1 MKKVSLTQ
9 TVLVAV
15 VSLAIGFLIGFV
27 AKNYTPAKENLAG
40 SIGKVDRYRNV
51 KVSEEDLMLRNELVA
66 DTIKRM
72 QYEKYLTYYY
82 YQSLQTASDLK
93 LVTEK
98 TASVTEFAA
107 VNEPYLKSLTS
118 YQDFLEKARLD
129 IFSSIL
135 LIKTMT
141 VNENIP
147 VIQNLNQ
154 AQNVI
159 SRIRTQETL
168 LSNYM
173 ESIASFLDANPDKKY
188 DALEDAHDIL
198 VNNLVTSAVMT
209 QNKPALKYLDHRK
222 MMNDKEGMKQ
232 LAANNNAKGSLND
245 QVMSDL
251 QQLNSHLMDSDQ
263 LKMNALDS
271 DNQLKAVLLNSQG
284 ELQVV
289 VLMDTQLSS
298 FQNDVEQLRGTL
310 CDATLNMVIG
320 SEESLRFADVQSL
333 NAMVLNSTILFSQAS
348 YGSDQLLQLY
358 Q

>member
-9 TVLVAV
+9 TVLVAI

-27 AKNYTPAKENLAG
+27 AKNDTPKTDNLAG

-51 KVSEEDLMLRNELVA
+51 KVSEEDLMLRNELVT
-66 DTIKRM
+66 DTLKRM

-98 TASVTEFAA
+98 TGSVSDFAV
-107 VNEPYLKSLTS
+107 VNEPFIKSLTA
-118 YQDFLEKARLD
+118 YADYLEKARLD

-154 AQNVI
+154 AQNAI

-173 ESIASFLDANPDKKY
+173 ESIASFIDSNPDKKY

-232 LAANNNAKGSLND
+232 LAANNNAKVSLND
-245 QVMSDL
+245 QVMNDL
-251 QQLNSHLMDSDQ
+251 HQLNSLLVVGDQ
-263 LKMNALDS
+263 QKLDAINS
-271 DNQLKAVLLNSQG
+271 DNQLSAVLLNSQG

-289 VLMDTQLSS
+289 VLLDTQLSS
-298 FQNDVEQLRGTL
+298 FQNDVEQ
-310 CDATLNMVIG
+310 
-320 SEESLRFADVQSL
+320 
-333 NAMVLNSTILFSQAS
+333 
-348 YGSDQLLQLY
+348 
-358 Q
+358 

>member
-9 TVLVAV
+9 TVLVAI

-27 AKNYTPAKENLAG
+27 AKNDTPKTDNLAG

-51 KVSEEDLMLRNELVA
+51 KVTEEDLMLRNELVT
-66 DTIKRM
+66 DTLKRM

-98 TASVTEFAA
+98 TGSVSDFAV
-107 VNEPYLKSLTS
+107 VNEPYIKSLTA
-118 YQDFLEKARLD
+118 YADYLEKARLD

-154 AQNVI
+154 AQNAI

-168 LSNYM
+168 LSGYM
-173 ESIASFLDANPDKKY
+173 ESIAEFLDTNPNKKY
-188 DALEDAHDIL
+188 EALEDAHDIL

-232 LAANNNAKGSLND
+232 LAANNNAKVSLND
-245 QVMSDL
+245 QVMNDL
-251 QQLNSHLMDSDQ
+251 HQLNSVLLVGDQ
-263 LKMNALDS
+263 QKLNAINS
-271 DNQLKAVLLNSQG
+271 DNQLSAVLLNSQG

-289 VLMDTQLSS
+289 VLLDTQLSS
-298 FQNDVEQLRGTL
+298 FQNDVEQLRDVL
-310 CDATLNMVIG
+310 CDASLNMVIN
-320 SEESLRFADVQSL
+320 SEESLRVTDVQSL
-333 NAMVLNSTILFSQAS
+333 NSMILNSHLLSQS
-348 YGSDQLLQLY
+348 DLGSELLLGLY
-358 Q
+358 N

>member
-27 AKNYTPAKENLAG
+27 AKNDTPKTDNLAG

-51 KVSEEDLMLRNELVA
+51 KVTEEDLMLRNELVT
-66 DTIKRM
+66 DTLKRM

-82 YQSLQTASDLK
+82 YQSLQTASDLR

-98 TASVTEFAA
+98 TASVTEFAG

-154 AQNVI
+154 AQNAI

-168 LSNYM
+168 LSGYM
-173 ESIASFLDANPDKKY
+173 ESIAEFLDTNPDKKY

-232 LAANNNAKGSLND
+232 LAANNNAKVSLND
-245 QVMSDL
+245 QVMNDL
-251 QQLNSHLMDSDQ
+251 HQLNSVLLVGDQ
-263 LKMNALDS
+263 QKLDAINS
-271 DNQLKAVLLNSQG
+271 DNQLSAVLLNSQG

-289 VLMDTQLSS
+289 ILLDTQLSS
-298 FQNDVEQLRGTL
+298 FQNDVEQLRDVL
-310 CDATLNMVIG
+310 CDSSLNMVIN
-320 SEESLRFADVQSL
+320 SEESLRVTDVQSL
-333 NAMVLNSTILFSQAS
+333 NSMILNSHLLSQS
-348 YGSDQLLQLY
+348 DLGSELLLGLY
-358 Q
+358 N

>member
-9 TVLVAV
+9 TVLVAI

-27 AKNYTPAKENLAG
+27 AKNDTPKTDNLAG

-51 KVSEEDLMLRNELVA
+51 KVSEEDLMLRNELVT
-66 DTIKRM
+66 DTLKRM

-98 TASVTEFAA
+98 TGSVSDFAV
-107 VNEPYLKSLTS
+107 VNEPFIKSLTA
-118 YQDFLEKARLD
+118 YADYLEKARLD

-154 AQNVI
+154 AQNAI

-173 ESIASFLDANPDKKY
+173 ESIASFIDSNPDKKY

-232 LAANNNAKGSLND
+232 LAANNNAKVSLND
-245 QVMSDL
+245 QVMNDL
-251 QQLNSHLMDSDQ
+251 HQLNSVLLVGDQ
-263 LKMNALDS
+263 QKLDAINS
-271 DNQLKAVLLNSQG
+271 DNQLSAVLLNSQG

-289 VLMDTQLSS
+289 ILLDTQLSS
-298 FQNDVEQLRGTL
+298 FQNDVEQLRDVL
-310 CDATLNMVIG
+310 CDASLNMVIN
-320 SEESLRFADVQSL
+320 SEESLRVTDVQSL
-333 NAMVLNSTILFSQAS
+333 NSMILNSHLLSQS
-348 YGSDQLLQLY
+348 DLGSELLLGLY
-358 Q
+358 N

>member
-9 TVLVAV
+9 TVLVAI

-27 AKNYTPAKENLAG
+27 AKNDTPKTDNLAG

-51 KVSEEDLMLRNELVA
+51 KVSEEDLMLRNELVT
-66 DTIKRM
+66 DTLKRM

-98 TASVTEFAA
+98 TGSVSDFAV
-107 VNEPYLKSLTS
+107 VNEPFIKSLTA
-118 YQDFLEKARLD
+118 YADYLEKARLD

-154 AQNVI
+154 AQNAI

-168 LSNYM
+168 LSGYM
-173 ESIASFLDANPDKKY
+173 ESIAEFLDTNPDKKY

-232 LAANNNAKGSLND
+232 LAANNNAKVSLND
-245 QVMSDL
+245 QVMNDL
-251 QQLNSHLMDSDQ
+251 HQLNSLLVVGDQ
-263 LKMNALDS
+263 QKLDAINS
-271 DNQLKAVLLNSQG
+271 DNQLSAVLLNSQG

-289 VLMDTQLSS
+289 ILLDTQLSS
-298 FQNDVEQLRGTL
+298 FQNDVEQLRDVL
-310 CDATLNMVIG
+310 CDASLNMVIN
-320 SEESLRFADVQSL
+320 SEESLRVTDVQSL
-333 NAMVLNSTILFSQAS
+333 NSMILNSHLLSQS
-348 YGSDQLLQLY
+348 DLGSELLLGLY
-358 Q
+358 N